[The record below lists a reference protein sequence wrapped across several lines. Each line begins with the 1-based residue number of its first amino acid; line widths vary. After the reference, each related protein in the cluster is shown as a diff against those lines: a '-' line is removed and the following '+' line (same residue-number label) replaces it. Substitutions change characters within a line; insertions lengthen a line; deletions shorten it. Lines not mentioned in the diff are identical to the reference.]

1 MKEKQN
7 LIQVENHMLMQE
19 ITRMFNEKGKQSVT
33 FVVRGYSM
41 RPFLEDRR
49 DKVILTPP
57 RTPRIGDVVLA
68 AVGEKLYA
76 LHRVI
81 KIENGKY
88 TMRGDGNPL
97 SMKEQFRETDIIGI
111 AQAFIRKGKV
121 VSTSGIKWR
130 AYSFTWKMLTPFRR
144 ILLAV
149 YRRVRQGSNKKE

>member
-1 MKEKQN
+1 MKGNHN
-7 LIQVENHMLMQE
+7 LIQVENHLLMQE

-57 RTPRIGDVVLA
+57 RTPRVGDVVLA
-68 AVGEKLYA
+68 AIGEKVYA

-81 KIENGKY
+81 KIENGIY

-97 SMKEQFRETDIIGI
+97 SMKEQFRQADIIGI
-111 AQAFIRKGKV
+111 ARAFIRKGKV
-121 VSTSGIKWR
+121 VSTASIKWQV
-130 AYSFTWKMLTPFRR
+130 YSFVWKMLTPFRR
-144 ILLAV
+144 ILLAI
-149 YRRVRQGSNKKE
+149 YRRIR

>member
-1 MKEKQN
+1 MKEKHS
-7 LIQVENHMLMQE
+7 LIQIENHLLMQE

-57 RTPRIGDVVLA
+57 RTPKVGDVVLA
-68 AVGEKLYA
+68 AIGEKVYA

-81 KIENGKY
+81 KIENGIY

-97 SMKEQFRETDIIGI
+97 SMKEQFREADIIGI
-111 AQAFIRKGKV
+111 ARAFIRKGKV
-121 VSTSGIKWR
+121 VSTAGFKWQV
-130 AYSFTWKMLTPFRR
+130 YSFVWKMLTPFRR
-144 ILLAV
+144 ILLAI
-149 YRRVRQGSNKKE
+149 YRRIR

>member
-1 MKEKQN
+1 MKENHN
-7 LIQVENHMLMQE
+7 LIQVENHLLMQE

-33 FVVRGYSM
+33 IVVRGYSM

-57 RTPRIGDVVLA
+57 RTPRVGDVVLA
-68 AVGEKLYA
+68 AIGEKVYA

-81 KIENGKY
+81 KIENGIY

-97 SMKEQFRETDIIGI
+97 SMKEQFREADIIGI

-121 VSTSGIKWR
+121 IPTAGIKWQ
-130 AYSFTWKMLTPFRR
+130 AYSFVWKMLTPFRR
-144 ILLAV
+144 ILLAI
-149 YRRVRQGSNKKE
+149 YRRIR